1 MDNIQKL
8 NEVIAGVFN
17 VNVTTISDDTSVDTV
32 EDWDSLN
39 HLKLI
44 LALEQEFD
52 ISFTEEETVELLN
65 YPLIKMTLS
74 EHGVQF

>member
-1 MDNIQKL
+1 MENQKKL
-8 NEVIAGVFN
+8 NNVIASVFN
-17 VNVTTISDDTSVDTV
+17 IEASSVNEDTSVDTV
-32 EDWDSLN
+32 ESWDSLN

-65 YPLIKMTLS
+65 YPLIKITLT